1 MYIDKNKDIKS
12 KNEDESLL
20 SDLYRIK
27 DENIKKM
34 NDYLDKE
41 KNGK

>member
-1 MYIDKNKDIKS
+1 MDKNKDIKP
-12 KNEDESLL
+12 KNEDKILL
-20 SDLYRIK
+20 SALYRIK